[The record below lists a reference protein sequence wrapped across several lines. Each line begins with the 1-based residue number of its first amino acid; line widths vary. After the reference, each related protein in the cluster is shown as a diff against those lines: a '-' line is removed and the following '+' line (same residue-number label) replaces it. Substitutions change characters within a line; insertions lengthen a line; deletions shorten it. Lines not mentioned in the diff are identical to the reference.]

1 MPFSA
6 ISAITDDKGMLPIQ
20 DINKMF
26 PLKPKT
32 SYIMIEHE
40 EYEELLMRS
49 SMPSVAFRPPEE
61 HKHTSEG
68 YESCAECKEKVRAAR
83 IKNNH
88 HAISNMERALSTY
101 RDRNRVYG
109 NNYKRFGIIMHSLY
123 PKGVDFST
131 PEQWNR
137 FGIILQ
143 MISKLSRYVTDP
155 AAGHIDSVH
164 DMGVYAFMLEEL
176 DAEQAGL
183 DVLPPIPLTT
193 VLRDVGPKDVLPG
206 ACEHVYKYPCDKYPN
221 KADQCNPAGM
231 PGVIHKCGVLSCTNC
246 GANPEAK

>member
-1 MPFSA
+1 MLEQIWDA
-6 ISAITDDKGMLPIQ
+6 ISNFIDVPDHIQ
-20 DINKMF
+20 DEMKANIRAV
-26 PLKPKT
+26 LT
-32 SYIMIEHE
+32 TAVLQHS
-40 EYEELLMRS
+40 
-49 SMPSVAFRPPEE
+49 
-61 HKHTSEG
+61 HTSEG
-68 YESCAECKEKVRAAR
+68 YESCAECKEKVRIAR

-206 ACEHVYKYPCDKYPN
+206 DCEHVYKYPCDKYPN